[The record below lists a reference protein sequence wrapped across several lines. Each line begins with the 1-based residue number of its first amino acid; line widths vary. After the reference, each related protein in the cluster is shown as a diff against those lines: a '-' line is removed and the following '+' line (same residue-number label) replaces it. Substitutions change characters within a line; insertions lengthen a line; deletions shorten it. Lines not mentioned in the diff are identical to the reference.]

1 MALVNIGA
9 SNASDQFYRYKMP
22 AVVSRIEGRGNGIKT
37 NVVNLVDVAKA
48 LARPPTYVL
57 KWFGFELGA
66 LTKYEE
72 KDGKC
77 IVNGA
82 HDAKVLAEHL
92 EVFIKK
98 FVQCFSCGNPET
110 VFSIDKRTELIT
122 RRKRRRKS
130 PREMTTTATSS
141 GRQIPP
147 RLLQKLERKNS
158 SRVTLLKW
166 LRCPRN

>member
-122 RRKRRRKS
+122 MKCKACGHVSECDPRHKLCNYIVKNPPPKDKS
-130 PREMTTTATSS
+130 KEKKISS
-141 GRQIPP
+141 
-147 RLLQKLERKNS
+147 
-158 SRVTLLKW
+158 
-166 LRCPRN
+166 